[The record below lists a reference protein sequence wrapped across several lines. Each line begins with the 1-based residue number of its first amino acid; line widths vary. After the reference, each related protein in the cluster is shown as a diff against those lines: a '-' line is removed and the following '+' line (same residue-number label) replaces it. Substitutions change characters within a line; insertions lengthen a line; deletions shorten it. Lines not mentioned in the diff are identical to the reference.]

1 MKTKI
6 TDKPVLDKALSRA
19 LERAEA
25 LSESREFLAAFHA
38 AAHSPELQDLAIKE
52 PKQFLRSMNVKVP
65 KGLAVTFFNRPT
77 RGKPTPDFEFFTIR
91 LFRCRTYW
99 LKKIDGVGY
108 EKVEICFGFEIVPH
122 PIPGGPIG

>member
-6 TDKPVLDKALSRA
+6 TDKPALDRA
-19 LERAEA
+19 LLRAIEQAEA

-38 AAHSPELQDLAIKE
+38 ATRSTELQDLAIKE
-52 PKQFLRSMNVKVP
+52 PKQFLKSMNVKVP
-65 KGLAVTFFNRPT
+65 KRLAVTFFNRPA

-91 LFRCRTYW
+91 LFRCRTFW
-99 LKKIDGVGY
+99 VKKKDGVGY